1 MLTRLIIEAYYR
13 LMLTNAPSDT
23 SPPLPPSK
31 LKARR
36 LLLGLSQR
44 SVSLSSKGR
53 LTRDG
58 LSRFETGDAWPN
70 PLQLQALADAYGCS
84 RETICEEAMQA
95 WLSRSERP

>member
-1 MLTRLIIEAYYR
+1 MNV
-13 LMLTNAPSDT
+13 NAPADAT
-23 SPPLPPSK
+23 SAHPPSK

-44 SVSLSSKGR
+44 SVAQASKDR

-70 PLQLQALADAYGCS
+70 PLQMQALANIYSCS

>member
-1 MLTRLIIEAYYR
+1 ML
-13 LMLTNAPSDT
+13 MNAPADA
-23 SPPLPPSK
+23 PPPHPPSK

-44 SVSLSSKGR
+44 SVALASKGR

-70 PLQLQALADAYGCS
+70 PFQMQALADVYACS
-84 RETICEEAMQA
+84 RETICEEAMQS

>member
-1 MLTRLIIEAYYR
+1 
-13 LMLTNAPSDT
+13 MLTNLPADAPHAQ
-23 SPPLPPSK
+23 PPSK

-44 SVSLSSKGR
+44 SVAEASKGR

-70 PLQLQALADAYGCS
+70 PLQMQALADVYACS
-84 RETICEEAMQA
+84 RETICQEAMHT
-95 WLSRSERP
+95 WLGQRERA

>member
-1 MLTRLIIEAYYR
+1 
-13 LMLTNAPSDT
+13 MLTNAPAAAPT
-23 SPPLPPSK
+23 AYPPSK

-44 SVSLSSKGR
+44 SVAQVSKGR

-70 PLQLQALADAYGCS
+70 PLQMQALADVYACS

-95 WLSRSERP
+95 WLNRSERP

>member
-1 MLTRLIIEAYYR
+1 MLA
-13 LMLTNAPSDT
+13 NSPAD
-23 SPPLPPSK
+23 SPPAQPPSK

-44 SVSLSSKGR
+44 SVALASKGR

-58 LSRFETGDAWPN
+58 LSRFETGDAWPT
-70 PLQLQALADAYGCS
+70 PLQMQALANVYACS

-95 WLSRSERP
+95 WLNRNDRP

>member
-1 MLTRLIIEAYYR
+1 MI
-13 LMLTNAPSDT
+13 MNAVVDAPT
-23 SPPLPPSK
+23 AHPPSK

-44 SVSLSSKGR
+44 SVAQASKGR

-58 LSRFETGDAWPN
+58 LSRFETGDAWPD
-70 PLQLQALADAYGCS
+70 PLQMQALADVYSCS
-84 RETICEEAMQA
+84 RETICNEAMQA